1 MHRKQVD
8 QSGRLEDAR
17 TTVWAYADGESR
29 TLSMSASVKRKAF
42 AVLKDRQITG
52 VRALVRVY
60 TAALVL
66 LLKEA
71 IAIPGTVVELDRE
84 YPGYDADIKG
94 MLLRKLRQAG
104 SRVSAK
110 AIVFANIGKKAL
122 AHDLAWKVY
131 VGLRLPDVKASWA
144 EVERLL

>member
-71 IAIPGTVVELDRE
+71 IAIPGTVVEDR
-84 YPGYDADIKG
+84 K
-94 MLLRKLRQAG
+94 
-104 SRVSAK
+104 SV
-110 AIVFANIGKKAL
+110 V
-122 AHDLAWKVY
+122 
-131 VGLRLPDVKASWA
+131 
-144 EVERLL
+144 